1 MLRRLV
7 TGLSD
12 NDDEEKAGERGRSV
26 RLRVAVPA
34 GHSRNVQ
41 PSANSLISLLV
52 GRTSP
57 AVNSLPAHL
66 MNYLICEV
74 K

>member
-7 TGLSD
+7 AGLSD
-12 NDDEEKAGERGRSV
+12 DDDEERARKRGRSV

-52 GRTSP
+52 RRTSP

-66 MNYLICEV
+66 MNDHICEV